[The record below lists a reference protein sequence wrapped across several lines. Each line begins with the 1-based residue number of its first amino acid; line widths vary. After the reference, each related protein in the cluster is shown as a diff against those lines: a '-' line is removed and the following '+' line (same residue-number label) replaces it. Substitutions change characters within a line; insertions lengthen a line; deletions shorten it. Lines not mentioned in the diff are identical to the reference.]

1 MENDLL
7 NGFEVFSSFRNPG
20 EHSKTFDTDTTTVEE
35 DLLQEHVELVDDE
48 TPDDQQEPTEP
59 TEDDKTSTEQT
70 ETEPEDSTPY
80 ESFFDVLNEGLGITL
95 DGEFEKPKTPE
106 DLVEYFKEVIA
117 ENSKPQYAS
126 DDLYELDQFVRNGGD
141 IKEYFN
147 TSSFDYDNLDITDDE
162 EAQTKV
168 LESLLKE
175 QGYNAQQIARKIEKY
190 NDAGLLEDEALD
202 ALEQL
207 KTINAEQKQQL
218 LAEQE
223 NAAQMREQQQQQ
235 YLENVITELKGMD
248 TIRGIKIPE
257 QDKAV
262 LWDYIFKTDKTGQS
276 QFNRDWAGNVKN
288 LLETAYFTM
297 KGDTLLSA
305 ARTQG
310 SNKAVEKFKS
320 SLDRQG
326 VSRRSRSTDNTAN
339 DMWSAFAKKLRN

>member
-35 DLLQEHVELVDDE
+35 DLLQEHVELTDDK

-59 TEDDKTSTEQT
+59 TEDDKTPTEQT

-117 ENSKPQYAS
+117 ENSKPRYAS

-147 TSSFDYDNLDITDDE
+147 TSSFNYDNLDITDDE

-190 NDAGLLEDEALD
+190 NDAGLLEDEAVD

-207 KTINAEQKQQL
+207 KGINAEQKQQL
-218 LAEQE
+218 LAE
-223 NAAQMREQQQQQ
+223 
-235 YLENVITELKGMD
+235 
-248 TIRGIKIPE
+248 
-257 QDKAV
+257 
-262 LWDYIFKTDKTGQS
+262 
-276 QFNRDWAGNVKN
+276 
-288 LLETAYFTM
+288 
-297 KGDTLLSA
+297 
-305 ARTQG
+305 
-310 SNKAVEKFKS
+310 
-320 SLDRQG
+320 
-326 VSRRSRSTDNTAN
+326 
-339 DMWSAFAKKLRN
+339 

>member
-35 DLLQEHVELVDDE
+35 DLLQEHVELTDDK

-59 TEDDKTSTEQT
+59 TEDDKTPTEQT

-117 ENSKPQYAS
+117 ENSKPRYAS

-190 NDAGLLEDEALD
+190 NDAGLLEDEAVD

-207 KTINAEQKQQL
+207 KGINAEQKQQL
-218 LAEQE
+218 LAE
-223 NAAQMREQQQQQ
+223 
-235 YLENVITELKGMD
+235 
-248 TIRGIKIPE
+248 
-257 QDKAV
+257 
-262 LWDYIFKTDKTGQS
+262 
-276 QFNRDWAGNVKN
+276 
-288 LLETAYFTM
+288 
-297 KGDTLLSA
+297 
-305 ARTQG
+305 
-310 SNKAVEKFKS
+310 
-320 SLDRQG
+320 
-326 VSRRSRSTDNTAN
+326 
-339 DMWSAFAKKLRN
+339 

>member
-48 TPDDQQEPTEP
+48 TLDDQQKSTTS

-207 KTINAEQKQQL
+207 KAVKAEQKQQL
-218 LAEQE
+218 LAE
-223 NAAQMREQQQQQ
+223 
-235 YLENVITELKGMD
+235 
-248 TIRGIKIPE
+248 
-257 QDKAV
+257 
-262 LWDYIFKTDKTGQS
+262 
-276 QFNRDWAGNVKN
+276 
-288 LLETAYFTM
+288 
-297 KGDTLLSA
+297 
-305 ARTQG
+305 
-310 SNKAVEKFKS
+310 
-320 SLDRQG
+320 
-326 VSRRSRSTDNTAN
+326 
-339 DMWSAFAKKLRN
+339 

>member
-48 TPDDQQEPTEP
+48 TLDDQQKPTTS

-218 LAEQE
+218 LAE
-223 NAAQMREQQQQQ
+223 
-235 YLENVITELKGMD
+235 
-248 TIRGIKIPE
+248 
-257 QDKAV
+257 
-262 LWDYIFKTDKTGQS
+262 
-276 QFNRDWAGNVKN
+276 
-288 LLETAYFTM
+288 
-297 KGDTLLSA
+297 
-305 ARTQG
+305 
-310 SNKAVEKFKS
+310 
-320 SLDRQG
+320 
-326 VSRRSRSTDNTAN
+326 
-339 DMWSAFAKKLRN
+339 